1 MTQHKRKDINQTCKH
16 KILYLNIKVH
26 NLCRRLIFI
35 RVKVQAPSRTLTP
48 GSSNELACKLMFH
61 SREFQRKKHGKKKRN
76 V

>member
-26 NLCRRLIFI
+26 CRRLIFI
-35 RVKVQAPSRTLTP
+35 RVKPSRILTP

-61 SREFQRKKHGKKKRN
+61 SREVERNKHGKKKRN